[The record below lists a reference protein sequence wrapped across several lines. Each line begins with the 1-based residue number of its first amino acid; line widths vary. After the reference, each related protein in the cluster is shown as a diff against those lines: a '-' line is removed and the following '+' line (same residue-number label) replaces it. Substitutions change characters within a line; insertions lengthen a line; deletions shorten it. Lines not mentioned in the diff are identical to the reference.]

1 MPGQKNTLDTYL
13 NWAVLE
19 VAGAVATTGTVVT
32 QLQTG
37 ITNLQKV
44 AWEVSRIEYWI
55 PEVWLSHAKMS
66 AAASAI
72 VLGLT
77 QSAST
82 SQSFSPRNQAGVDW
96 FSIGGQVVAS
106 SVGIQPPHE
115 QPFLHDFRDNPRL
128 ALPQCLYG
136 ALTWLTDANLTAVT
150 ALIKIWYREI
160 ELTEANWYDLLQL
173 RLPLGATV

>member
-1 MPGQKNTLDTYL
+1 MPGKNALDNYL
-13 NWAVLE
+13 NWAVFE
-19 VAGAVATTGTVVT
+19 VLGTVATSGVVVT

-44 AWEVSRIEYWI
+44 GWEISRIEYWI
-55 PEVWLSHAKMS
+55 PEAWLSHAKMS

-72 VLGLT
+72 VMGVT
-77 QSAST
+77 QSASL
-82 SQSFSPRNQAGVDW
+82 SQSFSPRNQSGIDW

-128 ALPQCLYG
+128 ALPQCIFG
-136 ALTWLTDANLTAVT
+136 ALTWLSDANLTAVA
-150 ALIKIWYREI
+150 ALIKIWYKEV
-160 ELTEANWYDLLQL
+160 ELSEANWYDLLQL
-173 RLPLGATV
+173 RLPLGAAV